1 MKPDDPIN
9 AGDRWIPQRDY
20 DLILGR
26 VPILCVDLIPLS
38 EDSPPKVG
46 LIERDTYAGGKGW
59 CLVGGAVL
67 RDEPLTTAVI
77 RHLKATLGHRIE
89 VDPDSLKLLAIVQYF
104 TDPRI
109 GRFHDPRKH
118 AVSLT
123 YTGRCC
129 GDAQVQQNGEA
140 HDFAWFS
147 PGELDQLPYGF
158 GQGELVASYLR
169 NCSQEGDCCFL
180 PHQF

>member
-1 MKPDDPIN
+1 MTPDDQTG

-20 DLILGR
+20 DLILGH
-26 VPILCVDLIPLS
+26 VPILCVDLISLS
-38 EDSPPKVG
+38 EGVPPKVG

-67 RDEPLTTAVI
+67 RDEPLTTAVV
-77 RHLKATLGHRIE
+77 RHLKATLGDRIE
-89 VDPDSLKLLAIVQYF
+89 VDPDSLKLFGIVQYF
-104 TDPRI
+104 TDPGI
-109 GRFHDPRKH
+109 GRFYDPRKH

-123 YTGRCC
+123 YTGRCR
-129 GDAQVQQNGEA
+129 GDAQVQQSGEA

-147 PGELDQLPYGF
+147 PGELDQLSYGF
-158 GQGELVASYLR
+158 GQGELVTSYLR
-169 NCSQEGDCCFL
+169 DGSREGDCFFL